1 MSNKNNSFLKDFS
14 WYFLASFLPLFIGFI
29 KTPVFTRHFGKEEYG
44 YLGLVSIT
52 FTFLGMLLFSWI
64 GSCIW
69 RYYTQYET
77 NNKLTA
83 LYSNLTV
90 LYIIAFI
97 VLLILSLTWYINAEY
112 FLVKQLIF
120 YSFFQIFLNQLF
132 LSYMVIIRLK
142 GEVKFY
148 TLFQSIRALFSVL
161 LALTLVYKFNVNISA
176 LVSSLVIIDLLA
188 VIFLVTFNPAKVK
201 LNYRLI
207 KRKNLRELIT
217 YGGAGLIINIGF
229 LTIASSDRY
238 IIAWLTDLEAVG
250 IYDQVYKISQL
261 SIVALTTI
269 FFNTINPSLLK
280 ELETDYENSVIS
292 IQKYIR
298 AFIIFGLPAVIYLS
312 LFSKDISY
320 VLLGKEFRVGY
331 SIMPFIFFAAYFHG
345 LSNFFELRMKFS
357 NKLKRLTLIILFA
370 AIMNMILNYIFVGN
384 FGYKWAA
391 VTTTFTYCVIII
403 LFHYF
408 DKQVLLAS
416 TKMRKGFFKIL
427 IVLVVQMAIYFIIN
441 GIFELNI
448 LLKISLGLL
457 FIISYAHIIKKE
469 LLETEIPINL

>member
-1 MSNKNNSFLKDFS
+1 MANKTFIKDFS

-44 YLGLVSIT
+44 YLGLVSVT

-90 LYIIAFI
+90 VYLTAFF
-97 VLLILSLTWYINAEY
+97 VLSVLSLIWYVNAEY

-120 YSFFQIFLNQLF
+120 YSFLQIFLNQLF
-132 LSYMVIIRLK
+132 LFYMVIIRLK
-142 GEVKFY
+142 GKVQFY
-148 TLFQSIRALFSVL
+148 TLFQSIRALFGVL
-161 LALTLVYKFNVNISA
+161 LALILVYKFNVNISA
-176 LVSSLVIIDLLA
+176 LVSSLVIIDLIA
-188 VIFLVTFNPAKVK
+188 VLFLLTFNPAKVK
-201 LNYRLI
+201 FNYKLI
-207 KRKNLRELIT
+207 KRKYLRELIT
-217 YGGAGLIINIGF
+217 YGSAGLIINIGF

-261 SIVALTTI
+261 SIVALSTI
-269 FFNTINPSLLK
+269 FLNTINPSLLK
-280 ELETDYENSVIS
+280 ELETNYENSVYS

-320 VLLGKEFRVGY
+320 ILLGKEFRVGY

-345 LSNFFELRMKFS
+345 ISNFFELRLKFS
-357 NKLKRLTLIILFA
+357 NQLKRLTIIILFA
-370 AIMNMILNYIFVGN
+370 AIMNITLNYIFVGN

-391 VTTTFTYCVIII
+391 VTTTFTYCII
-403 LFHYF
+403 LFLLHYY
-408 DKQVLLAS
+408 DKKVLLVS
-416 TKMRKGFFKIL
+416 TEMYKGLFKML
-427 IVLVVQMAIYFIIN
+427 IVLVVQIAIYFIIYSL
-441 GIFELNI
+441 FELNI
-448 LLKISLGLL
+448 FLKIGLGLL
-457 FIISYAHIIKKE
+457 FIISYARILKKE
-469 LLETEIPINL
+469 LLETKIPINF